1 MAAAA
6 DPLSPVRPEQ
16 RERLAPRGLTLA
28 YLAFAYLCLG
38 LAFALLA
45 LRPGELGG
53 FFYHP
58 KMLAVVHLVTLGW
71 ISSSILGYFHLV
83 APIALRTVPRAG
95 WTDWVAY
102 AAVVIGVSGLV
113 AHFWIDE
120 YSGMV
125 WSAGTL
131 LIGLSIVAVRATGA
145 LAGARVQTG
154 VKLHVML
161 AFVNLLAAGV
171 LGMLIGLEK
180 QLVHVLPGYMLHTVY
195 AHAHLAALGWA
206 TMMVM
211 GIGYRLFPMV
221 LPAAMPEPGRVWAS
235 AVLVQAGLAV
245 LVVALPISS
254 AAGIGVAAL
263 LVVAGL
269 ASFFAQLVW
278 MKRHPRPAPRELRRP
293 DFGTLHALQGVAYL
307 LASAGLGVALALAP
321 AAPWKIRAA
330 MAYGVFAL
338 LGFLAQMVVGIAA
351 RILPM
356 FAWTHYYVGSDFRE
370 IPPSQYTMHDRRL
383 QAVGLVLWSVGVP
396 LLAWGLSFDR
406 WTAVSVAAT
415 ALLAAL
421 AANGINTVLIV
432 RHAFVF
438 SRAKRV

>member
-1 MAAAA
+1 
-6 DPLSPVRPEQ
+6 LSTARPAH

-28 YLAFAYLCLG
+28 YLGFAYLCLA

-45 LRPGELGG
+45 LLPRELGG

-83 APIALRTVPRAG
+83 APIALRTVVRAG
-95 WTDWVAY
+95 WVDWLAWVL
-102 AAVVIGVSGLV
+102 VVIGVSGLV

-131 LIGLSIVAVRATGA
+131 LAGLVLVAARAVRAVA
-145 LAGARVQTG
+145 AARVQPG
-154 VKLHVML
+154 VKLHVIL

-171 LGMLIGLEK
+171 LGVLLGLEK
-180 QLVHVLPGYMLHTVY
+180 QLVHVLPGYLLHSVY

-206 TMMVM
+206 TLMVM

-221 LPAAMPEPGRVWAS
+221 LPAAMPEARRTWAS
-235 AVLVQAGLAV
+235 AVLVQCGLVV
-245 LVVALPISS
+245 LVVALPASS
-254 AAGIGVAAL
+254 VAGIRVATV
-263 LVVAGL
+263 LVLAGL
-269 ASFFAQLVW
+269 LSFFAQVLW
-278 MKRHPRPAPRELRRP
+278 MKRHPKPAPKDLPRP
-293 DFGTLHALQGVAYL
+293 DLGTWHALQGVTYL
-307 LASAGLGVALALAP
+307 LLAAGLGTALAFTP
-321 AAPWKIRAA
+321 AGAWKIRAA

-338 LGFLAQMVVGIAA
+338 VGFLAQMVVGIAA

-383 QAVGLVLWSVGVP
+383 QAIGLVLWSAGVP

-406 WTAVSVAAT
+406 WTEASFGAA

-421 AANGINTVLIV
+421 AANGVNTVLIV
-432 RHAFVF
+432 RHAFKF
-438 SRAKRV
+438 PLAGSA